1 MTVISRMMER
11 RAGSSLNNPSADL
24 FAALVLG
31 TDSGLPA
38 NSGMLVNQSTALRNI
53 TVYTCVRIIAEGIG
67 ALPLQVYRR
76 GSFREEL
83 RQPADRLIWGKPNP
97 EMTRQVFWELLAGHC
112 LLDGNAYI
120 HKVCDRSGALAEL
133 WPINPQAVTIRR
145 DERTGAKVFDIARET
160 FTRDAICHIPAWGVD
175 GLKGLSTVAQ
185 AKEALGIG
193 MGAEQGAASFYAQG
207 SHVPGFVS
215 TKEEL
220 SDQQAS
226 DLARRWQKLHAGAR
240 NMHKMG
246 VLGGGAT
253 WQSTGLTPGDAQ
265 FLDTMKF
272 TATEIATLF
281 RVPPHM
287 LGIMD
292 KSTSWGKGL
301 EEQQQGFVTYTLG
314 PWLSRFEQAISD
326 ELLPVSDRYAQFDL
340 DSVLRGKAIE
350 RWQIYQIARTIGVYS
365 KNDVRTEEQ
374 LPPIDD
380 PTGDDYEAALNSNV
394 GPAPTPAGN
403 GGDGGQGQGGADG
416 SAPDNT
422 GVN

>member
-1 MTVISRMMER
+1 MTVLTRMMER

-24 FAALVLG
+24 YAALVLG

-38 NSGMLVNQSTALRNI
+38 NSGLLVNQQTALRNV
-53 TVYTCVRIIAEGIG
+53 TVYTCVRIIAEAIG

-76 GSFREEL
+76 GVFRQEL

-97 EMTRQVFWELLAGHC
+97 EMTRQTFWETLSGHC

-120 HKVCDRSGALAEL
+120 HKVKDRGGALAEL

-145 DERTGAKVFDIARET
+145 DERSGAKVFDVGRET
-160 FTRDAICHIPAWGVD
+160 FTRDDICHIPAWGVD
-175 GLKGLSTVAQ
+175 GLKGLSPIAQ

-207 SHVPGFVS
+207 SAVPGFLS
-215 TKEEL
+215 TKEEI

-226 DLARRWQKLHAGAR
+226 ELARRWQKLHAGAR
-240 NMHKMG
+240 NMHKVG
-246 VLGGGAT
+246 VLGNGAT

-265 FLDTMKF
+265 FLDTMKYS
-272 TATEIATLF
+272 AGEIATLF
-281 RVPPHM
+281 RIPPHM

-292 KSTSWGKGL
+292 KTSSWGKGL
-301 EEQQQGFVTYTLG
+301 EEQSQGFVTYTLG

-326 ELLPVSDRYAQFDL
+326 DLLPVQDRYAQFDL
-340 DSVLRGKAIE
+340 DAVLRGRAIE
-350 RWQIYQIARTIGVYS
+350 RWQVYQIARTIGVLS
-365 KNDVRTEEQ
+365 KNDIRTCEE
-374 LPPIDD
+374 LPPIAD

-394 GPAPTPAGN
+394 APPALGN
-403 GGDGGQGQGGADG
+403 GGDGGQGQGSPDG
-416 SAPDNT
+416 SPADT
-422 GVN
+422 GGGN